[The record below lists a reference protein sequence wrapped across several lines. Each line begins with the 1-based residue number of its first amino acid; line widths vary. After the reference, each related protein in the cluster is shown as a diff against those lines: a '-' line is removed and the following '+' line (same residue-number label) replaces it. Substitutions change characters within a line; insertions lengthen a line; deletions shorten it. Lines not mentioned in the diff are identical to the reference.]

1 MNKLVLV
8 LIILFAGFLQLY
20 SQNLAEVK
28 ATIEKNNAAFSK
40 LMINDDFESMLEFY
54 SDDIISMPSY
64 QPMLRGV
71 NALVEA
77 NNIQQES
84 GVKTTAFNL
93 TTTDVLAAG
102 DYYLEIGTYTITMT
116 LPGMEMPW
124 DDHGKYLNV
133 WKWDDEGLLEIVVY
147 IWNTDVN
154 PWMEMQQMG
163 DPDQIENNKNEEEN

>member
-1 MNKLVLV
+1 MKKMIFIIVVL
-8 LIILFAGFLQLY
+8 LIGVTQLY
-20 SQNLAEVK
+20 SQDIGEVK
-28 ATIEKNNAAFSK
+28 ATIEKNNSEFAK
-40 LMINDDFESMLEFY
+40 LMVGDNFEEMLEYY

-77 NNIQQES
+77 HNMQQES

-93 TTTDVLAAG
+93 TTTDIMAAG
-102 DYYLEIGTYTITMT
+102 DYFIEIGTYSITMT
-116 LPGMEMPW
+116 IPGMEMPW

-133 WKWDDEGLLEIVVY
+133 WKWDDEGLLEIVVD

-154 PWMEMQQMG
+154 PWMEMQQM
-163 DPDQIENNKNEEEN
+163 DNPDKNEEGN